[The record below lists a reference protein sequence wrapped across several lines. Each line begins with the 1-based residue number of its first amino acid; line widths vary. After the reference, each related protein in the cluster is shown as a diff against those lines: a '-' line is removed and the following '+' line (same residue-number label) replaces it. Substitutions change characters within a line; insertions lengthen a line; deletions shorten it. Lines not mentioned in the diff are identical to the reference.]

1 MAWGPVEPLGWQGKA
16 RHVDF
21 YDIKADVEQLL
32 APRKAEF
39 VAAEHPALHPGR
51 SARVVLDGVDIGHVG
66 ELHPRWRQAWELS
79 SAPVVFELSLDAVIA
94 RMVPV
99 AKSVAKHQ
107 PVERDIAVIVN
118 EQVTH
123 AQLMKAIH
131 TAPTEGLLRDV
142 VLFDIYRPKAD
153 STGGLAVGEK
163 SLAVRLSLHSDEAT
177 LTEAMANAQDAK
189 AQAERARSLQQ
200 QGFFSSAQLSQTLAA
215 EASATARLQS
225 ARALVQLQNVR
236 LSQTQVRAPDA
247 GVISAR
253 QATVGSVV
261 AAGTELFRL
270 IRQGRIEWRAEVAA
284 AELGRVQVGAPVQV
298 TAASGQVLQGKVRM
312 VAPSVDAQTRNALVY
327 VDLPAQTGTAK
338 AGMFAKGEI
347 ILGQSQ
353 ALTVPQTAVVVRDG
367 FSYLYTVGADNK
379 VTQVKVQTGRLSGDR
394 FEVLSG
400 LKPDARLVASGG
412 AFLNH
417 GDTVRVVDA
426 TPAAASK

>member
-1 MAWGPVEPLGWQGKA
+1 MKKMDKLGLMAASLCCLALQGA
-16 RHVDF
+16 AVWA
-21 YDIKADVEQLL
+21 ADND
-32 APRKAEF
+32 K
-39 VAAEHPALHPGR
+39 G
-51 SARVVLDGVDIGHVG
+51 
-66 ELHPRWRQAWELS
+66 
-79 SAPVVFELSLDAVIA
+79 SAPTPASPAAASPAPGKPATSQPAASKPSLTVTLTTPQSQNMAQRLSANGSLAAWQEALIGAEANGLKITEV
-94 RMVPV
+94 R
-99 AKSVAKHQ
+99 
-107 PVERDIAVIVN
+107 VN
-118 EQVTH
+118 VGDRVQR
-123 AQLMKAIH
+123 
-131 TAPTEGLLRDV
+131 GDV
-142 VLFDIYRPKAD
+142 LATLQAD
-153 STGGLAVGEK
+153 SLRAEM
-163 SLAVRLSLHSDEAT
+163 AQAEAT
-177 LTEAMANAQDAK
+177 LAEATANAQEAK

-200 QGFFSSAQLSQTLAA
+200 QGFFSNAQLSQTLAA
-215 EASATARLQS
+215 EASAMARVQS

-236 LSQTQVRAPDA
+236 MAQTQVRAPDA
-247 GVISAR
+247 GVISSR

-261 AAGTELFRL
+261 GAGTELFRL
-270 IRQGRIEWRAEVAA
+270 IRQGRLEWRAEVTS

-327 VDLPAQTGTAK
+327 VDLPAQIGTAK

-367 FSYLYTVGADNK
+367 FSYVYSVGTDNK
-379 VTQVKVQTGRLSGDR
+379 VSQLKVQTGRLSGDR

-426 TPAAASK
+426 SPAAASK